1 MVVGWVFELK
11 VRFGFS
17 CIMVV
22 LLVCVVLGRLWF

>member
-1 MVVGWVFELK
+1 MFELK

-22 LLVCVVLGRLWF
+22 LVVCVVFGSLWFYGMI